1 MLWGFISA
9 YQFGHLHIWKGT
21 INAEKYMQV
30 LEKHMRPS
38 RWDLFPYIFYLLQQC
53 GFLVEESR
61 CWTGLPAVQTS
72 HQLKRFGTK

>member
-30 LEKHMRPS
+30 LEKHIQMGSFPLHILSITTMWLSCRRVKVLNWPTCS
-38 RWDLFPYIFYLLQQC
+38 ADLSPTEKI
-53 GFLVEESR
+53 
-61 CWTGLPAVQTS
+61 
-72 HQLKRFGTK
+72 